1 MNKLKQRG
9 RFQTISKGVRI
20 NQTPI
25 ETWKKKEKE
34 TYLLSGYF
42 KKIKPGPQV
51 VACKTLKTNPKK
63 WSRSLTR
70 VNVGFF
76 RTGQKRKGGAGGWG
90 GGVLPMMTY
99 TGRLRPKGVP
109 FPGLGISNGDENR
122 FRTTCHAIRKNV
134 KNLFSEVKATSLD
147 TTPYLTLV
155 NAVVLFC
162 WRLRSRVIASFRRM
176 FNSNQ
181 LKQTN
186 VSMF

>member
-1 MNKLKQRG
+1 M
-9 RFQTISKGVRI
+9 
-20 NQTPI
+20 
-25 ETWKKKEKE
+25 KKERESNVSLKWLFQE
-34 TYLLSGYF
+34 DQAMASR
-42 KKIKPGPQV
+42 
-51 VACKTLKTNPKK
+51 VACKTLKTNPKQ

-76 RTGQKRKGGAGGWG
+76 RTGQKRKGGARGG
-90 GGVLPMMTY
+90 GGVHPMMTY
-99 TGRLRPKGVP
+99 KGRFRPKGVP
-109 FPGLGISNGDENR
+109 FPGLCISNGDENR

-147 TTPYLTLV
+147 ITPYLTLV

>member
-1 MNKLKQRG
+1 M
-9 RFQTISKGVRI
+9 
-20 NQTPI
+20 
-25 ETWKKKEKE
+25 
-34 TYLLSGYF
+34 
-42 KKIKPGPQV
+42 

-76 RTGQKRKGGAGGWG
+76 RTGQKRKGCARGGG

-134 KNLFSEVKATSLD
+134 KNLFSEVKATSLK
-147 TTPYLTLV
+147 YLTLV

-162 WRLRSRVIASFRRM
+162 WRLRSRVIVSFRCM